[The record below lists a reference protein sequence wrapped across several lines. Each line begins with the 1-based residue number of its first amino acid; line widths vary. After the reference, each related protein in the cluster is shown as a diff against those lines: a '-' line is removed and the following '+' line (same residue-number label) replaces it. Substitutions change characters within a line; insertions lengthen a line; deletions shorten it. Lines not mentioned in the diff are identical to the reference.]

1 MTPRER
7 KDIRW
12 IITGFV
18 IIVLA
23 VTCVGIFAGMRP
35 AAEHLGTV
43 DAVLAKQ
50 QMVMSTAKPPRDR
63 HLSVGEE

>member
-12 IITGFV
+12 IIGAFV
-18 IIVLA
+18 VLLVVA
-23 VTCVGIFAGMRP
+23 CAGIFAGMRP
-35 AAEHLGTV
+35 ASDNAGTV
-43 DAVLAKQ
+43 DAVPKKQ
-50 QMVMSTAKPPRDR
+50 QMVMSTEKLPRDR

>member
-18 IIVLA
+18 VMLVVA
-23 VTCVGIFAGMRP
+23 CVGIFAGMRP
-35 AAEHLGTV
+35 ASEHAGTV
-43 DAVLAKQ
+43 DAGPDKQ
-50 QMVMSTAKPPRDR
+50 QMVMSTEKPPRDR
-63 HLSVGEE
+63 HLSVGKE